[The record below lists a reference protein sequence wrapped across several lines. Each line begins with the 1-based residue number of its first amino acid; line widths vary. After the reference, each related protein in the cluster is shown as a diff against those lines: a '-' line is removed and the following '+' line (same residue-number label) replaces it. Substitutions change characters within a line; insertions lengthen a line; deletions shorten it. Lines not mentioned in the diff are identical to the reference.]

1 MLKTETKAQYVL
13 DEKTV
18 GTLILIK
25 NYLDNGPE
33 TLDVMSNPKTMK
45 KIAQAE
51 KEMRERKVKDF
62 DEFLREF
69 R

>member
-1 MLKTETKAQYVL
+1 MQKTETKTQYVL

-18 GTLILIK
+18 RTLVLIK
-25 NYLDNGPE
+25 NYLDDIIE

-51 KEMRERKVKDF
+51 KEMREGKVKDF

-69 R
+69 K